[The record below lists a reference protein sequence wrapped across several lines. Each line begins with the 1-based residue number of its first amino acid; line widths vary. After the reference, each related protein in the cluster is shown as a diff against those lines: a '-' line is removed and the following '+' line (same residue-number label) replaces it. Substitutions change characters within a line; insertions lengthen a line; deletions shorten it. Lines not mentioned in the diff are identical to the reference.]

1 MIAATHGLGWI
12 RRPDGFVSLTCT
24 CVLSLLYYPYLC
36 CTTLVLESS
45 VGLTLVAI
53 EKKSVEIK
61 SYSKTT
67 VYSEDIQKDR
77 ESETVTCTSRDWNI
91 CIPTLIV
98 GQVEG
103 RMMNTHCIQAIVRSV
118 SGLG

>member
-1 MIAATHGLGWI
+1 MIAATHGLGRI

-77 ESETVTCTSRDWNI
+77 DRDMRESRLEYMHSYLNYGTSRS
-91 CIPTLIV
+91 L
-98 GQVEG
+98 
-103 RMMNTHCIQAIVRSV
+103 AA
-118 SGLG
+118 